1 MERISSPSSYRVL
14 GNRCIILD
22 FKIRNL
28 ELLLAENISV
38 VAYSSW
44 VVGKGGI
51 LPRAPTTPSP
61 NVTKGLKIS

>member
-1 MERISSPSSYRVL
+1 MERISSPSSYQVL

-28 ELLLAENISV
+28 ELLLAENIFV
-38 VAYSSW
+38 VAYSSR

-51 LPRAPTTPSP
+51 LPRAPTTKLEPQCDEGP
-61 NVTKGLKIS
+61 